1 MTATRT
7 LLFFAIFI
15 GGLLTLDTTPA
26 SAQAAIA
33 TSTRNGEELY
43 RSGCATCHGPDG
55 KGAVRA
61 QLGFD
66 NDLPDFTDC
75 TFSTPEADSDW
86 LAIIHQGGTVRA
98 FSRRMPAFEDLLT
111 DADIERLVGY
121 LRTFCTNR
129 TWPPGDLNLP
139 RPLFT
144 EKAFPE
150 NEALLTTNITSGTD
164 ATVENGFLYEH
175 RIGARSQYEVNV
187 PITVQSQ
194 DGAWTNGLG
203 DVTVAFKH
211 VLFHDLGKGAILSA
225 GAEALLPTGSEERG
239 LGKGVTIFEPFVA
252 FGKILP
258 SDGFLQVH
266 TGIELP
272 TDTTKSAREAFARLA
287 LGKSFTQGAWGRSW
301 SPMVELLVA
310 HESGSDEPTLW
321 DLAPQM
327 QVTLSRR
334 QHIMI
339 SGGIKIPLN
348 ERSDRGVEVATYFLW
363 DWFDGGLFDGWR

>member
-1 MTATRT
+1 MTATRFF
-7 LLFFAIFI
+7 LFLAIFI
-15 GGLLTLDTTPA
+15 LGPLGLDVTPA
-26 SAQAAIA
+26 SAQPAPPA
-33 TSTRNGEELY
+33 STRSGEELY
-43 RSGCATCHGPDG
+43 RSGCITCHGPDG

-75 TFSTPEADSDW
+75 TFSTPEPDSDW
-86 LAIIHQGGTVRA
+86 LAIIHQGGTARA

-111 DADIERLVGY
+111 DVEIERLVGH
-121 LRTFCTNR
+121 LRTFCASR
-129 TWPPGDLNLP
+129 AWPRGDLNLP
-139 RPLFT
+139 RPLYAV
-144 EKAFPE
+144 KAFPE
-150 NEALLTTNITSGTD
+150 NEALLTTTITSGTD
-164 ATVENGFLYEH
+164 EAVENGFLYEH

-187 PITVQSQ
+187 PITALSQ
-194 DGAWTNGLG
+194 NGTWTNGLG

-211 VLFHDLGKGAILSA
+211 VVFHNLGRGVILSA

-252 FGKILP
+252 LGKLLP
-258 SDGFLQVH
+258 SDGFLQFH

-272 TDTTKSAREAFARLA
+272 TDTTKSASEAFARLA

-301 SPMVELLVA
+301 SPMVELLIA

-339 SGGIKIPLN
+339 SGGVKIPLN
-348 ERSDRGVEVATYFLW
+348 ELSDRGAELATYFLW
-363 DWFDGGLFDGWR
+363 DWFDGGLFEGWR